1 MVPSV
6 ACLHTCGILAQWTNK
21 ISRST
26 IRRVE
31 RRGSTL
37 QGERRVVKQE
47 IVGKS
52 RLRQSVRSR
61 CAQVKKDN
69 GRILPMEWVLGRV
82 PRSLPSFVP
91 GEEHAGAASAPVL
104 HSSMARLGAQKAYEL
119 HCSRKSLTRPCSDML
134 PGSAENLPHVTFRWD
149 SQRGGRGG
157 LLFPI
162 LKAAGET
169 RTCGFYA
176 EMCLS

>member
-1 MVPSV
+1 MNEQNIQVYHKTCRKARFHPAGRKARRETGDCRKEQV
-6 ACLHTCGILAQWTNK
+6 A
-21 ISRST
+21 
-26 IRRVE
+26 
-31 RRGSTL
+31 
-37 QGERRVVKQE
+37 
-47 IVGKS
+47 
-52 RLRQSVRSR
+52 SVRSFKMR
-61 CAQVKKDN
+61 PSEEGQWEDSPHGMGSGEGAKIPSIICA
-69 GRILPMEWVLGRV
+69 RR
-82 PRSLPSFVP
+82 
-91 GEEHAGAASAPVL
+91 GACRGASAPVL
-104 HSSMARLGAQKAYEL
+104 HCSMARLGAQKAYEL